1 MCGILGVLPTV
12 DSELFQNSLRSLA
25 HRGPDGE
32 GVWRD
37 DKYILLG
44 HRRLSILDISTSAS
58 QPMSYLDRYHCVFNG
73 EIYNFIEVRKE
84 LESKGHCFRT
94 KSDTEVLIAAYVQ
107 WGPQGLNRLNGMW
120 ALAIWDSYEKKLFL
134 SRDRMGKK
142 PLFYFYDGY
151 QFAFA
156 SEQKALLPLLK
167 EVNPSKDFHFLCENS
182 YSYEGTENCLFES
195 IKRFPA
201 AHYGYY
207 QDRKLSKVCYWSV
220 LEQRE
225 PAPNNYHEQVEYMR
239 ELLVD
244 SCRLRLRSDVP
255 VGTGLSGG
263 VDSSFV
269 AASISEVLK
278 SRSLERCSSNTQ
290 SAFVAS
296 FPNTVMDESVP
307 ARRIASHLGI
317 SLNEIITNPIECV
330 QHIEDWAYLFEEVH
344 EVNWMPHI
352 SLYREMRR
360 NGIKVSID
368 GHGGDELFCG
378 YETSV
383 LHALTAASPNPIK
396 MKMILDTYRN
406 IHPDNEHFQGMKF
419 SHIFRFFL
427 RSSLSSLLQK
437 GKGCDG
443 SLRKSSSRFDSLGN
457 HLFDLS
463 FISILPTL
471 LRNYDR
477 YSMISGV
484 ELRMPLLDHR
494 IVEFAF
500 SLPWSSKVR
509 NGFSKSIL
517 RDAASP
523 WLPSGIV
530 DNKKKLGF
538 APPIVDWIRG
548 PLREYLLDE
557 IHSISFQQANLI
569 QPSSLAASLKEIISG
584 SDSIIL
590 YQAEQVWKQFNI
602 YLWEKT
608 FLQQRIWK

>member
-1 MCGILGVLPTV
+1 MCGILGVLPPV
-12 DSELFQNSLRSLA
+12 DLELFQNSLRSLA

-37 DKYILLG
+37 DEYILLG
-44 HRRLSILDISTSAS
+44 HRRLSILDISTSAL

-84 LESKGHCFRT
+84 LESQGHCFRT
-94 KSDTEVLIAAYVQ
+94 NSDTEVLIAAYCQ

-142 PLFYFYDGY
+142 PLFYIYDGY

-156 SEQKALLPLLK
+156 SEQKALLRLLK
-167 EVNPSKDFHFLCENS
+167 EVNPSKDFHLLCENS
-182 YSYEGTENCLFES
+182 YSYEGSENCLFEG

-207 QDRKLSKVCYWSV
+207 YDGKLSKVCYWSV

-225 PAPNNYHEQVEYMR
+225 PVTNNYHEQVEYMR
-239 ELLVD
+239 ELLID
-244 SCRLRLRSDVP
+244 SCRLRLRSDVL

-269 AASISEVLK
+269 AASISEVFK
-278 SRSLERCSSNTQ
+278 NRSLERCSSNSQT
-290 SAFVAS
+290 AFVAS
-296 FPNTVMDESVP
+296 FPNTIMDESEP
-307 ARRIASHLGI
+307 ARKIASHLDI
-317 SLNEIITNPIECV
+317 RLNEIIINPSECV

-352 SLYREMRR
+352 SLYKEMRR

-383 LHALTAASPNPIK
+383 LHALTAAFPNPIK

-406 IHPDNEHFQGMKF
+406 IHPDNEHFQGMKPW
-419 SHIFRFFL
+419 HIFRFFL
-427 RSSLSSLLQK
+427 RSSLSSLMQ
-437 GKGCDG
+437 GKEYNG
-443 SLRKSSSRFDSLGN
+443 SLRKPSSKFDSLGN

-463 FISILPTL
+463 FNSVLPTL

-484 ELRMPLLDHR
+484 ELRMPLLDYR

-517 RDAASP
+517 RDAASTL
-523 WLPSGIV
+523 LPSDIIY
-530 DNKKKLGF
+530 NKKKLGF

-548 PLREYLLDE
+548 PLREYLLDQV
-557 IHSISFQQANLI
+557 HSAAFQQANLI
-569 QPSSLAASLKEIISG
+569 QPSLLAASLKKIIFG
-584 SDSIIL
+584 SDPIIL
-590 YQAEQVWKQFNI
+590 YKAEEVWKQFTI

-608 FLQQRIWK
+608 FLQKQPWK